1 MVKRRLWTELLVL
14 NGASDQWG
22 LLAVSPTP
30 RGAPELKEKRRS
42 QRRRLEDSC
51 IYQGCDFAGR
61 CYKRERGV
69 RQRFSLTVNFKL
81 GNEGSKW
88 RALGRGQDQ

>member
-22 LLAVSPTP
+22 LLAVPPTP
-30 RGAPELKEKRRS
+30 RGAPELKREEEEPAKETE
-42 QRRRLEDSC
+42 EDSC

-61 CYKRERGV
+61 CYKV
-69 RQRFSLTVNFKL
+69 S
-81 GNEGSKW
+81 EGYGS
-88 RALGRGQDQ
+88 AFHCEL